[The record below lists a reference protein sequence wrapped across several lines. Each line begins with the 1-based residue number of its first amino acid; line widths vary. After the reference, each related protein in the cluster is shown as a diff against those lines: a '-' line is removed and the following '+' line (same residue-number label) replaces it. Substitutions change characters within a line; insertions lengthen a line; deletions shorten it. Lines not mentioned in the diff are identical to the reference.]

1 MDPGDADAHAS
12 RAQALLRL
20 SRFADAEAAARIAV
34 ALRPAHDAAQ
44 YELGTALMRTGRT
57 EEGLA
62 VLQEF
67 ERLQV
72 ATRARNDAAWQIKLL
87 TDQAREHAA
96 REE

>member
-1 MDPGDADAHAS
+1 MPTPLR
-12 RAQALLRL
+12 RAEHRL
-20 SRFADAEAAARIAV
+20 AQFADAEAAARIAV
-34 ALRPAHDAAQ
+34 ALSPDHDAAQ
-44 YELGTALMRTGRT
+44 YALGSALMRIGRT

-72 ATRARNDAAWQIKLL
+72 ATRARNAGAWRIKLL

-96 REE
+96 RP

>member
-1 MDPGDADAHAS
+1 MKPLKYA
-12 RAQALLRL
+12 
-20 SRFADAEAAARIAV
+20 
-34 ALRPAHDAAQ
+34 
-44 YELGTALMRTGRT
+44 LGTALMRTEHT

-96 REE
+96 REEYVTAADLFVVRRPTRRRTARYLWPPGHSS